1 VQLQLDRRATRVG
14 EWQTARVPDGSAL
27 LRVSATIRYEVITR
41 SRGGHEHV
49 YRYASDAPLT
59 EGDLITLR
67 GNRWIIDSVEDQGGG
82 QPRTTAEPAC
92 YRLVLRYEDGSE
104 EIGAFR
110 RFGAHEIG
118 LGHAF
123 TTLLEGKPVS
133 WQVTE
138 ERVARDGR
146 GRPFIEFVAER
157 DYGEVSGELPDHE
170 LEHAG
175 DNSGVPDAAAALI
188 AQAGEAGLRSELV
201 ALDPGTVP
209 DWEEAERYISSLILE
224 EFEDDLLEL
233 CGINLDREPRE
244 TWLAKAQ
251 QRLQQ
256 DLELFRADV
265 EGDHDEIEEWDSR
278 SARIFASVGSWEDEA
293 APDKGH
299 GWMSRLVDVSA
310 LAAAGFR
317 RVRKVE
323 L

>member
-1 VQLQLDRRATRVG
+1 
-14 EWQTARVPDGSAL
+14 
-27 LRVSATIRYEVITR
+27 
-41 SRGGHEHV
+41 
-49 YRYASDAPLT
+49 
-59 EGDLITLR
+59 
-67 GNRWIIDSVEDQGGG
+67 
-82 QPRTTAEPAC
+82 
-92 YRLVLRYEDGSE
+92 
-104 EIGAFR
+104 
-110 RFGAHEIG
+110 
-118 LGHAF
+118 
-123 TTLLEGKPVS
+123 
-133 WQVTE
+133 
-138 ERVARDGR
+138 
-146 GRPFIEFVAER
+146 
-157 DYGEVSGELPDHE
+157 
-170 LEHAG
+170 
-175 DNSGVPDAAAALI
+175 VPDAAAALI